1 MMEGE
6 WSCEACTS
14 FNANTEI
21 ACTVCFTTRMSAK
34 DVAVTWEWQAED
46 VWIPYDLPTCLQ
58 VEEAYKQKL
67 DRVVL
72 SSGFF
77 ASQRGAYEIQF
88 QWEGRAAPQPR
99 KLFSKSKP
107 ADDGKADA
115 NAKCLR
121 MTQINVRS
129 HNPRAVRRIDTNDD
143 SIFVKIDKFAVLTD
157 TDKCGVCQDMF
168 IEEEDEDGPCPMPI
182 TPMATSQPAAAPT
195 TTTTATPNDKIKRH
209 NSYNSSSNNNTP
221 PPMQTRAK
229 SASNAASSSSSAAVP
244 TPTRSD
250 SKQAPPSLSKK
261 TSSTASSSP
270 AKVSFPAPVTTPQ
283 KPPPKMCEQDV
294 VHLAKCRNHYFHR
307 DCISQWVK
315 LKHTCPFCKTPI

>member
-129 HNPRAVRRIDTNDD
+129 HNPRVVRRIDTNDD

-182 TPMATSQPAAAPT
+182 TPMATSQPAAAAP
-195 TTTTATPNDKIKRH
+195 TTTATPNDKLKRH
-209 NSYNSSSNNNTP
+209 NSHNSSSNNNTP

-229 SASNAASSSSSAAVP
+229 SASNAASSSSSSAAVP

-270 AKVSFPAPVTTPQ
+270 AKVSLPAPVTTPQ